1 MVSERN
7 TSSGLAVAW
16 YSRHFMRTMAHS
28 KALALY
34 HCGNC
39 GYYYNPSRTAL
50 PMASSTVKK
59 RNVYQIKLYFICN
72 NN

>member
-7 TSSGLAVAW
+7 TSSCLAVAW

-39 GYYYNPSRTAL
+39 GYYHNPSRTAL

-59 RNVYQIKLYFICN
+59 KKCLSNKVILYMQ
-72 NN
+72 